1 MAAVTTLPAAFTVG
15 QVLTSTQMNDL
26 RGAFRVLQVVQAQ
39 TSTAVTTTSTSF
51 VTSGLSASITPSSA
65 SSKVLIT
72 TMQVGKQTGVSS
84 QLHTL
89 FRGTVAGTNLATG
102 AIVSFGLITVQSVEN
117 TDMIAM
123 QFLDSPSTT
132 SATTYTAGFRVDG
145 NTGTIQ
151 FAGATSV
158 MILMEIGA

>member
-1 MAAVTTLPAAFTVG
+1 
-15 QVLTSTQMNDL
+15 
-26 RGAFRVLQVVQAQ
+26 
-39 TSTAVTTTSTSF
+39 
-51 VTSGLSASITPSSA
+51 
-65 SSKVLIT
+65 
-72 TMQVGKQTGVSS
+72 MQVAKQTGVSS

-158 MILMEIGA
+158 MILMEIGAWPITQKFWQQTTQANNGLFQATITRRLIGTAQVQNLHKPN